1 MYKWYITIY
10 KRYVYIYMTI
20 YIVDIYCR
28 PFFFL
33 NFNRFKP
40 PSKQS
45 QILDINLFQSFES
58 FDILFIQSVS
68 HLRHINFLKIWTSKI
83 LEERIITKW
92 PFWLIVPL
100 VSYHRP
106 NSLATWTI
114 HVHKKQLTHIIQ
126 SFIVL
131 KK

>member
-1 MYKWYITIY
+1 
-10 KRYVYIYMTI
+10 MTI

-33 NFNRFKP
+33 NFNQFKP

-68 HLRHINFLKIWTSKI
+68 HLRHINF
-83 LEERIITKW
+83 
-92 PFWLIVPL
+92 
-100 VSYHRP
+100 
-106 NSLATWTI
+106 
-114 HVHKKQLTHIIQ
+114 
-126 SFIVL
+126 
-131 KK
+131 